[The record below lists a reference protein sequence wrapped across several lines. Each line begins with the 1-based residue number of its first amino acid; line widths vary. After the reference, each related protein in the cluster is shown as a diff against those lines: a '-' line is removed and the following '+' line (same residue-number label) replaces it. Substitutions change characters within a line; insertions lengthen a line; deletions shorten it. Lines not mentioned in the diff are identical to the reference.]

1 MQKYNDPFKIARVAS
16 HLPVD
21 SFQSPTVLPIRVVV
35 VGLRTDVVNGC
46 LDFVK
51 GAGQGPTNS
60 SVELAV

>member
-1 MQKYNDPFKIARVAS
+1 MQKYNDSFKIVRVAS

-21 SFQSPTVLPIRVVV
+21 SFQSPTALPIRVVV

-51 GAGQGPTNS
+51 GASRAPTNS
-60 SVELAV
+60 SMELAV